1 MVAESEFKNCSTAY
15 IRSMFR
21 RFVKYHGSGNDFVVV
36 RGSFE
41 ALWPAILVAEVC
53 HRRYGVGAD
62 GFMVVGPTGEA
73 DFRVDYYNADGQLGS
88 LCGNGSRCAVDFA
101 RSQGWF
107 TGSTCTFTAADG
119 VHEAEWHG
127 DGRVSVH
134 FADAPRPVAQHGGWF
149 VDTGSPHHVAISD
162 DLAAVDAVVEGRA
175 LRFGVYAASGGAN
188 INWLSAP
195 NGRCSLRTYERGVE
209 DETLSCGTGAVAAA
223 LVAHMQWGEPSPVV
237 LDALGG
243 QLEVAFTAGPSTY
256 TNIVLTGPVARV
268 FDGEWTA

>member
-1 MVAESEFKNCSTAY
+1 
-15 IRSMFR
+15 MFR

-41 ALWPAILVAEVC
+41 ALWPAILVAEIC

-62 GFMVVGPTGEA
+62 GFMVVGPSEGA
-73 DFRVDYYNADGQLGS
+73 DFRVDYYNADGGLGS

-101 RSQGWF
+101 RSQGLF
-107 TGSTCTFTAADG
+107 TGLDCSFLAADG
-119 VHEAEWHG
+119 LHTAHWFG
-127 DGRVSVH
+127 DGRVSVQ

-149 VDTGSPHHVAISD
+149 VHTGSPHHVALTD
-162 DLAAVDAVVEGRA
+162 HLELGE
-175 LRFGVYAASGGAN
+175 
-188 INWLSAP
+188 
-195 NGRCSLRTYERGVE
+195 RCALRTYERGVE

-223 LVAHMQWGEPSPVV
+223 LVAHTQWGLPSPVV
-237 LDALGG
+237 LDARGG
-243 QLEVAFTAGPSTY
+243 QLEVAFSSSPEGF

>member
-1 MVAESEFKNCSTAY
+1 
-15 IRSMFR
+15 MFR

-41 ALWPAILVAEVC
+41 ALWPAILVAEIC

-62 GFMVVGPTGEA
+62 GFMVVGPSEGA
-73 DFRVDYYNADGQLGS
+73 DFRVDYYNADGGLGS

-101 RSQGWF
+101 RSQGLF
-107 TGSTCTFTAADG
+107 TGLDCSFLAADG
-119 VHEAEWHG
+119 LHTAHWFG
-127 DGRVSVH
+127 DGRVSVQ

-149 VDTGSPHHVAISD
+149 VHTGSPHHVALTD
-162 DLAAVDAVVEGRA
+162 HLELVDTLGEGRA
-175 LRFGVYAASGGAN
+175 LRYGVYASGGGAN
-188 INWLSAP
+188 INWLAVQ
-195 NGRCSLRTYERGVE
+195 GERCALRTYERGVE

-223 LVAHMQWGEPSPVV
+223 LVAHTQWGLPSPVV
-237 LDALGG
+237 LDARGG
-243 QLEVAFTAGPSTY
+243 QLEVSFSSSPEGF